1 MKTTVSWLLF
11 VLMIGFA
18 NIVNA
23 QYSLEF
29 NGDSE
34 YVALNGADF
43 APPWTIQ
50 VMVNKTETDNYQH
63 LLTGNDG
70 NSGIRIEQWWGTKIG
85 FTLSGVADYTFNYVL
100 PIGQW
105 VHVALVNNGSSTTLY
120 ANGVSKGTI
129 NASINFPLK
138 WISKNTNDA
147 AMKAKIDELSIW
159 NTALTQEVIQQFMDQ
174 PIEPSHPYYDN
185 LLHYYKFDEG
195 SGNTCFDS
203 KGNLN
208 GTIYGAVYYTETNTD
223 AMISKLVYP
232 ETLTDNFSSSEVL
245 IVRVKNNGLL
255 NIEQDFN
262 LTYVLNELTQV
273 SVSVPTGSDPL
284 TAGESIDISFPPI
297 NLNSSGTYNFTF
309 YTSLPGDEN
318 HSNDTLNK
326 TLVSVSQV
334 LGDVTGFSAAS
345 STFDFSCGTPKVK
358 VVFYKPDMFRI
369 WLAPNG
375 AFTNPAGNNIVVSY
389 EFPPITVNWSDQ
401 GNYYKMESD
410 SCVLRAYKTPL
421 TFALYKKGNSS
432 LIWEETSPLDF
443 GTRTFQELSRQENE
457 FFYGCGMQNGYFSHR
472 DKVIKI
478 SKETDNWDD
487 GAVPNPVPFYMSTNG
502 YGVFR
507 NTFGPGTYDFRQPV
521 ITGHQ
526 ENRFDAFY
534 FVGNSLKKVLNL
546 YTELT
551 GRPILPPRWG
561 LELGDADCYNDN
573 GQTTPVVIS
582 QIADKYREYDLPGG
596 WILPN
601 DGYGC
606 GYTEL
611 DSVVTALHERGFYT
625 GLWTE
630 NEVSQIQWE
639 VGVAGT
645 RACKLDVAWVGSG
658 YLNALNACKSAYQ
671 GIENNCNDRGY
682 VWSVCGWAGTQ
693 RYSVVWSGD
702 QSGNW
707 EYIRFHIPT
716 IIGSGLSGY
725 NLASSDLD
733 GIFGGSSLT
742 YVRDLQWKTFI
753 PVFYAM
759 SGWAANMRQPWVYG
773 QTIMDINR
781 KYLKLKMR
789 LTPYMYTL
797 CNDAYETGVP
807 AVRAMVL
814 EFPDDPETWG
824 TRTKYQFMSGESFL
838 VAPVYKSGSDRD
850 SIYFPTGK
858 WIDYWDGTV
867 YEGPMTLNN
876 YPVTIDKLPVFVKAG
891 AIVPM
896 YPEMLYDGQYPK
908 DPLTL
913 DIYPDG
919 FSEFTLYE
927 DDGVSRAHRE
937 DAFAKTH
944 ISCTAPDFGA
954 GGQVMVTVGESIGDF
969 EGKLDFRAN
978 LLDIH
983 FPALP
988 FGVLLNGDILPGF
1001 FTPEEFEAAIE
1012 GYYFDPNDRN
1022 GIVHVKTQP
1031 LPTDSEFVVMID
1043 FTGNVDDQPM
1053 ADQIRIFPN
1062 PTTGSVKIELPEGKP
1077 TEITVYNPEGKA
1089 VFAFITNKNT
1099 GKNLDINLSGEPAG
1113 VYHFM
1118 FKTANRVI
1126 SRKVSLLK

>member
-1 MKTTVSWLLF
+1 
-11 VLMIGFA
+11 
-18 NIVNA
+18 
-23 QYSLEF
+23 
-29 NGDSE
+29 
-34 YVALNGADF
+34 
-43 APPWTIQ
+43 
-50 VMVNKTETDNYQH
+50 
-63 LLTGNDG
+63 
-70 NSGIRIEQWWGTKIG
+70 
-85 FTLSGVADYTFNYVL
+85 
-100 PIGQW
+100 
-105 VHVALVNNGSSTTLY
+105 
-120 ANGVSKGTI
+120 
-129 NASINFPLK
+129 
-138 WISKNTNDA
+138 
-147 AMKAKIDELSIW
+147 
-159 NTALTQEVIQQFMDQ
+159 
-174 PIEPSHPYYDN
+174 
-185 LLHYYKFDEG
+185 
-195 SGNTCFDS
+195 
-203 KGNLN
+203 
-208 GTIYGAVYYTETNTD
+208 
-223 AMISKLVYP
+223 
-232 ETLTDNFSSSEVL
+232 
-245 IVRVKNNGLL
+245 
-255 NIEQDFN
+255 
-262 LTYVLNELTQV
+262 
-273 SVSVPTGSDPL
+273 
-284 TAGESIDISFPPI
+284 
-297 NLNSSGTYNFTF
+297 
-309 YTSLPGDEN
+309 
-318 HSNDTLNK
+318 
-326 TLVSVSQV
+326 
-334 LGDVTGFSAAS
+334 
-345 STFDFSCGTPKVK
+345 
-358 VVFYKPDMFRI
+358 
-369 WLAPNG
+369 
-375 AFTNPAGNNIVVSY
+375 
-389 EFPPITVNWSDQ
+389 
-401 GNYYKMESD
+401 
-410 SCVLRAYKTPL
+410 
-421 TFALYKKGNSS
+421 
-432 LIWEETSPLDF
+432 
-443 GTRTFQELSRQENE
+443 
-457 FFYGCGMQNGYFSHR
+457 
-472 DKVIKI
+472 
-478 SKETDNWDD
+478 
-487 GAVPNPVPFYMSTNG
+487 
-502 YGVFR
+502 
-507 NTFGPGTYDFRQPV
+507 
-521 ITGHQ
+521 
-526 ENRFDAFY
+526 
-534 FVGNSLKKVLNL
+534 
-546 YTELT
+546 
-551 GRPILPPRWG
+551 
-561 LELGDADCYNDN
+561 
-573 GQTTPVVIS
+573 
-582 QIADKYREYDLPGG
+582 
-596 WILPN
+596 
-601 DGYGC
+601 
-606 GYTEL
+606 
-611 DSVVTALHERGFYT
+611 
-625 GLWTE
+625 
-630 NEVSQIQWE
+630 
-639 VGVAGT
+639 
-645 RACKLDVAWVGSG
+645 
-658 YLNALNACKSAYQ
+658 
-671 GIENNCNDRGY
+671 
-682 VWSVCGWAGTQ
+682 
-693 RYSVVWSGD
+693 
-702 QSGNW
+702 
-707 EYIRFHIPT
+707 
-716 IIGSGLSGY
+716 
-725 NLASSDLD
+725 
-733 GIFGGSSLT
+733 
-742 YVRDLQWKTFI
+742 
-753 PVFYAM
+753 M

-983 FPALP
+983 FPELP